1 MATDYHGIRAPFT
14 AIRVIEGVGTR
25 IIVMEVGDEVAGDR
39 RCSIPDLPRALLLF
53 AASAVLATRGASGI
67 GYVPPHLQ
75 HLPDSLQLISEYGDL
90 TTLGEV
96 RRGVAP

>member
-25 IIVMEVGDEVAGDR
+25 VIVMEVGDEVAGDR

-53 AASAVLATRGASGI
+53 ATPTVLATRGDSGTVYI
-67 GYVPPHLQ
+67 DPHRQ
-75 HLPDSLQLISEYGDL
+75 HLADELQLISEYGDL